1 MNGEMG
7 VMKQISAL
15 AAACVLMTA
24 GAVQAGPVTRN
35 APVLSADGEAQM
47 VLAAQK
53 ACRAQGYRVAVAIAD
68 RHGLIR
74 ALLTDDGVGA
84 LDIASATHKAK
95 GAAVTGRPT
104 AFLAK
109 IPKEAQAYVDL
120 IKSVE
125 PDVALIGGGMPLVV
139 DGQVIGA
146 IGIGGAPNGDADEM
160 CAQAALALLPK
171 AAG

>member
-1 MNGEMG
+1 MRGLFQGM
-7 VMKQISAL
+7 
-15 AAACVLMTA
+15 AAALLVPMVA
-24 GAVQAGPVTRN
+24 QAAPVTRN

-53 ACRAQGYRVAVAIAD
+53 ACRAQGYRVAVAITD

-95 GAAVTGRPT
+95 SAAVTGRPT

-109 IPKEAQAYVDL
+109 LPKEAQAYIDL

-125 PDVALIGGGMPLVV
+125 PDVVQIGGGMPLIV
-139 DGQVIGA
+139 DGQVMGG
-146 IGIGGAPNGDADEM
+146 IGIGGAPNGEADEL
-160 CAQAALALLPK
+160 CAQAAIALLPK
-171 AAG
+171 AGG